1 MGIKFFKITNML
13 ITFLVL
19 VFIIAAVGT
28 VLVKGIPYIPAS
40 LKSPELIFAV
50 RLSLI
55 TSIISTAACLL
66 VAVPVANTLARYNL
80 LGQSWMVNIIRI
92 PLTLPPIVSG
102 VCLLLLFGTTTI
114 GETLARLGL
123 RFVFTVPGIIL
134 AQFFVNLPSLIT
146 VLKAAI
152 ENVDVRL
159 EYVART
165 LGYTQAGA
173 FFKVT
178 LPLIRNNIL
187 AGLILT
193 WGKALGEFGAVL
205 MLAGAT
211 RFKTE
216 TLPISIYLNMATGD
230 MDALM
235 ASTAILIL
243 IAVTS
248 LAVFER
254 AGVKLYERMTGL

>member
-1 MGIKFFKITNML
+1 MGSRLFKTFNVL
-13 ITFLVL
+13 VTFLVL
-19 VFIIAAVGT
+19 LFILAAVGT
-28 VLVKGIPYIPAS
+28 VLVRGLPYIPLS
-40 LKSPELIFAV
+40 LKTPELVFAI
-50 RLSLI
+50 RLSLL
-55 TSIISTAACLL
+55 TSVISTAACLL
-66 VAVPVANTLARYNL
+66 VAVPVAYTLARYRL
-80 LGQSWMVNIIRI
+80 PGQGLAANFLRI
-92 PLTLPPIVSG
+92 PLTLPPVVSG
-102 VCLLLLFGTTTI
+102 VCLLLLFGTTPF
-114 GETLARLGL
+114 GETLGRMGL

-134 AQFFVNLPSLIT
+134 AQFFVNLPSLVT

-152 ENVDVRL
+152 EAVDIRL

-165 LGYTQAGA
+165 LGCPPARA
-173 FFKVT
+173 FLKVT

-187 AGLILT
+187 AGLVLT

-230 MDALM
+230 MEALM
-235 ASTAILIL
+235 ASAAILIL
-243 IAVTS
+243 IALFS

-254 AGVKLYERMTGL
+254 AGVKLYERVPGL